1 MKHTTKAKLKKFQK
15 KILKPIANF
24 FIRGKKVFIYLALF
38 LLGLLMMSLAFWLPI
53 EWNNAINVCCGIGTG
68 IFTSVLVTVIINA
81 ENAAREKRK
90 LQKEKEFLFNDII
103 LSSLDVYQD
112 VIYRINE
119 YITLSQ
125 LNMKGIYALYSDFKP
140 FNAFADH
147 LKTIEITKLSADEK
161 KRIDRL
167 FNFRNYRID
176 WLISNIKH
184 LPRQEYY
191 LKGLLTE
198 EEYHSLVSDSANDS
212 YMSYAEHIHEFWDDE
227 VLDLPKCIQ
236 FLRMTIYITSRT
248 ISTFDYASKKA
259 KTIDADMQKQMDEL
273 YYFEVYTKSEEYV
286 MAQVEAEMDRWNY
299 YAEHPEELEALEAQY
314 NRTEEDFALDE
325 LGGCICGFSEHDA
338 AELLDKLDKNSEKVK
353 AFFNQNYVRKMLKK
367 KRKIRSIIKAK
378 YGKKYLKDIMQLE
391 ESKEVETDNSKS

>member
-1 MKHTTKAKLKKFQK
+1 MKRKIRATLKKFHK
-15 KILKPIANF
+15 KVLVPVANF
-24 FIRGKKVFIYLALF
+24 FIRSIKIFIYIALF
-38 LLGLLMMSLAFWLPI
+38 LLGLLMMSLPFWLPI
-53 EWNNAINVCCGIGTG
+53 EWKNAINICCGIGTG

-119 YITLSQ
+119 FVTLSQ
-125 LNMKGIYALYSDFKP
+125 IDMKGIYALYSDFKP
-140 FNAFADH
+140 FNVFADY
-147 LKTIEITKLSADEK
+147 LKTIDITKLSEDEK
-161 KRIDRL
+161 KRLDRL

-198 EEYHSLVSDSANDS
+198 EEYHSLVSASANDS
-212 YMSYAEHIHEFWDDE
+212 YMSYAEHINEFWDDE
-227 VLDLPKCIQ
+227 VIDLPKCIQ

-259 KTIDADMQKQMDEL
+259 KTIDSDVQIQMGEL
-273 YYFEVYTKSEEYV
+273 YHFEIYTQSEEYV
-286 MAQVEAEMDRWNY
+286 MAQMEAEMDRWNY
-299 YAEHPEELEALEAQY
+299 YAEHPEEFEALEAQY

-353 AFFNQNYVRKMLKK
+353 AFFNKKYVRKMLKK

-378 YGKKYLKDIMQLE
+378 YGKKYLKDIMQPE